1 MVICS
6 INLWN
11 NLGFR
16 GVVEAAD
23 LSARVLA
30 RKERP
35 AGPWWLEVERMQ
47 EVPEKDAEQTPSE
60 PLPMTTLTLT
70 ASLNAPPEKAAK
82 TASGTVPG
90 RESYAETP
98 VEELDDHS
106 LLEATRT
113 GDELA
118 FQEIVKRYRN
128 PITNFVYRMLNDY
141 DRAVDLAQ
149 ETFVRIY
156 MNVERYQATY
166 SFSTYIYRIASNLA
180 ISELRQRKR
189 RRLIPIPTFYSDKE
203 NDEFEIDLPDTQ
215 QVTAEQNMILDERR
229 DAVSRAIA
237 SLPEK
242 YRTVVILRDIEG
254 KSYEEISAVLDLSDG
269 TVKSRIN
276 RARGLLKDK
285 LKEYL

>member
-1 MVICS
+1 MTTV
-6 INLWN
+6 W
-11 NLGFR
+11 
-16 GVVEAAD
+16 
-23 LSARVLA
+23 
-30 RKERP
+30 P
-35 AGPWWLEVERMQ
+35 EVERMQ
-47 EVPEKDAEQTPSE
+47 QVPKNEPEDPKQPGQGHGQERRLEERDQSE
-60 PLPMTTLTLT
+60 PDTPPMTTLTLT
-70 ASLNAPPEKAAK
+70 ASLDSPRDNSERSGVVDRGQIGNGLAREENEK
-82 TASGTVPG
+82 
-90 RESYAETP
+90 P
-98 VEELDDHS
+98 VEELDDHA
-106 LLEATRT
+106 LLAATRE

-180 ISELRQRKR
+180 ISEIRQRKR
-189 RRLIPIPTFYSDKE
+189 RRLIPIPTFFSDKE
-203 NDEFEIDLPDTQ
+203 NEEFDVDLPDTQ
-215 QVTAEQNMILDERR
+215 QITAEQSLIDDERR
-229 DAVSRAIA
+229 NAVSRAIA

-242 YRTVVILRDIEG
+242 YRTVVVLRDIEG
-254 KSYEEISAVLDLSDG
+254 KSYEEISAVLSLSDG

-285 LKEYL
+285 LKDYI